1 MRWRRKERKN
11 KMIFEVVSTA
21 IMGGIALKAH
31 QSKKGIGNDSKKI
44 NKIFALSGLN
54 VKDGK
59 DTLTAQQVKKKDY
72 EWGTEY
78 RYRIPLGRSFEDY
91 LSKQKVIESGINTRS
106 VKISFKDLRELKFDR
121 NIISSIKDIY
131 QKKLT
136 EQKEIELSFDGML
149 IVRVYNDPMPN
160 LVNFQFGSGWKV
172 PIGVTRE
179 KNNMIYHDFE
189 QIPHFALGG
198 ATRYGKSNLINGI
211 ITALT
216 HQEPNNVKLHLV
228 DLKGGVELCDYENIK
243 QTESI
248 AYEPEEALETLEN
261 AYSRMRKTQQ
271 LLKALGKKNVVEAG
285 IKERHFVII
294 DEVGELNPD
303 EAVDKKD
310 VRKDGILVHKSEKT
324 IKEEC
329 QKYMSQIARLGAG
342 LGFRLILATQ
352 YPTGDVIPRQC
363 KQNSDAKLCFR
374 VQSGVASRVVLDS
387 EGAEALPQIKGRA
400 IYQTADKRIIV
411 QTPLITPEII
421 QHTIQPYII
430 PKKGVK
436 TIEKTE
442 RETRSDTVVIEETG
456 LS

>member
-1 MRWRRKERKN
+1 
-11 KMIFEVVSTA
+11 MIFEVVSTA

-59 DTLTAQQVKKKDY
+59 DTLTAQQIKKIDY

-91 LSKQKVIESGINTRS
+91 VAKQKIIETGINTRT
-106 VKISFKDLRELKFDR
+106 VKIEIKDLKGIKLDR
-121 NIISSIKDIY
+121 NIISTIKSIY

-136 EQKEIELSFDGML
+136 ERKEIELSFDGML
-149 IVRVYNDPMPN
+149 IIRVYNDPLPN
-160 LVNFQFGSGWKV
+160 LVDFQFGEGWKV
-172 PIGVTRE
+172 PMGVTRE
-179 KNNMIYHDFE
+179 KNKVMYHDFE

-211 ITALT
+211 ITSLIK
-216 HQEPNNVKLHLV
+216 QQPNNAKFHLI
-228 DLKGGVELCDYENIK
+228 DLKGGVELCDYENVK
-243 QTESI
+243 QTVSI
-248 AYEPEEALETLEN
+248 AYEPEEALETLKN
-261 AYSRMRKTQQ
+261 AYEQMRKKQQ
-271 LLKALGKKNVVEAG
+271 LLKAIGKKKVEDAG
-285 IKERHFVII
+285 ITERHFVII

-303 EAVDKKD
+303 EAVT
-310 VRKDGILVHKSEKT
+310 REEKQL
-324 IKEEC
+324 KQQC

-342 LGFRLILATQ
+342 LGFRQILATQ
-352 YPTGDVIPRQC
+352 YGTGDVIPRQC

-400 IYQTADKRIIV
+400 IYQTADKRIII

-421 QHTIQPYII
+421 QQTIEPYIV
-430 PKKGVK
+430 PNKGGK
-436 TIEKTE
+436 LIETTN
-442 RETRSDTVVIEETG
+442 RETGEDTVIIKKTR

>member
-1 MRWRRKERKN
+1 V
-11 KMIFEVVSTA
+11 IFEVVSTVV
-21 IMGGIALKAH
+21 MGGIALKAH
-31 QSKKGIGNDSKKI
+31 LSRNGVGNDSKKL

-59 DTLTAQQVKKKDY
+59 ETLTTHLMKKRNY
-72 EWGTEY
+72 EWGSEY

-91 LSKQKVIESGINTRS
+91 FSKQKVIESGINARK
-106 VKISFKDLRELKFDR
+106 VKLQLKDLKELKLDKD
-121 NIISSIKDIY
+121 IIKGLKSIY

-136 EQKEIELSFDGML
+136 DRKEIELSYDGML
-149 IVRVYNDPMPN
+149 IVRVYNDPLPK
-160 LVNFQFGSGWKV
+160 LVDFQFGEGWKV

-179 KNNMIYHDFE
+179 KNNLMYHDFE
-189 QIPHFALGG
+189 RIPHFALGG

-211 ITALT
+211 ITALIK
-216 HQEPNNVKLHLV
+216 QQPNNVKLHLV
-228 DLKGGVELCDYENIK
+228 DLKGGVELCDYESIK

-248 AYEPEEALETLEN
+248 AYEPEEALATLEN
-261 AYSRMRKTQQ
+261 AYKLMRKKQQ
-271 LLKALGKKNVVEAG
+271 LLKALGKKKVEDAG
-285 IKERHFVII
+285 ITERNFVII

-310 VRKDGILVHKSEKT
+310 IRKDGILIHKSEKT

-374 VQSGVASRVVLDS
+374 VQTGTASRVVLDS

-411 QTPLITPEII
+411 QTPLITQDII
-421 QHTIQPYII
+421 QQ
-430 PKKGVK
+430 
-436 TIEKTE
+436 TIEPYLNKGGHKV
-442 RETRSDTVVIEETG
+442 ETAKRQARTNTFELEETG